1 MTLLVPVLV
10 LALLVLGWIAWLA
23 FGPRSTPILPSHLL
37 SNHSRDALDRYEQSS
52 GLDTVPT
59 STVVDET
66 EHLRDRLHASN
77 STASPLMGNAL
88 HLELRP
94 ALHTYSTAG
103 GQGKDRNRAQ
113 V

>member
-10 LALLVLGWIAWLA
+10 LAILVLGWIAWLA

-52 GLDTVPT
+52 GLDTVPA

-94 ALHTYSTAG
+94 ALHMYSTAG

>member
-10 LALLVLGWIAWLA
+10 LAILVLGWIAWLA
-23 FGPRSTPILPSHLL
+23 FGPRSTPIVPSYLL
-37 SNHSRDALDRYEQSS
+37 SDHPRDAFDRTTQSNGFDS
-52 GLDTVPT
+52 VPS
-59 STVVDET
+59 STIVDET

-77 STASPLMGNAL
+77 STASHLMGNAM

-94 ALHTYSTAG
+94 TQHSYGNAG
-103 GQGKDRNRAQ
+103 GQGNDRNRAE